1 MRIRTGNPFHEAH
14 NKPMRCHDFVAPA
27 GTNPADIPG
36 LIEAAVPGLK
46 LFHRGDNEVNG
57 FVNTS
62 DRGALGLY
70 VSVQLYDTACTDRAC
85 PGAHGPVNIR
95 VAPTLT
101 APQQLAMVAAV
112 GEHPAHRLT
121 GTPADD
127 IVLAGLGFGPN
138 DGPRRQT

>member
-1 MRIRTGNPFHEAH
+1 MRTRTSNPFREAH
-14 NKPMRCHDFVAPA
+14 DKPMRCHDFVAPA
-27 GTNPADIPG
+27 GTKPGDIPG

-62 DRGALGLY
+62 LRADGSLY
-70 VSVQLYDTACTDRAC
+70 VSVQLYDTACTDPAC
-85 PGAHGPVNIR
+85 PGGHGPVNVR

-101 APQQLAMVAAV
+101 VPQRLAMVAAV
-112 GEHPAHRLT
+112 GEHPVHRLT

-127 IVLAGLGFGPN
+127 IVLLALGFDPE
-138 DGPRRQT
+138 DAPRRG